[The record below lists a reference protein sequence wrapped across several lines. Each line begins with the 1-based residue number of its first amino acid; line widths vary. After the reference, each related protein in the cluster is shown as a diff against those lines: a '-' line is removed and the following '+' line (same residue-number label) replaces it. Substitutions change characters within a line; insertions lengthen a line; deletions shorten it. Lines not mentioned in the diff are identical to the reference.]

1 MSRTQMF
8 QKTQHARRWVWA
20 MIGVSAAPP
29 LMTCHSK
36 TSSPTSSSD
45 PASAESARAQPT
57 ATPPM
62 RTVSA
67 AEKVGMFAYPGNN
80 QSRDQQLIDE
90 LDCYNSA
97 SQQPGVSP
105 E

>member
-45 PASAESARAQPT
+45 PARAQPT
-57 ATPPM
+57 ATPPVP
-62 RTVSA
+62 TVSA
-67 AEKVGMFAYPGNN
+67 AEKVGMTAVIGNL
-80 QSRDQQLIDE
+80 RD
-90 LDCYNSA
+90 
-97 SQQPGVSP
+97 PSP
-105 E
+105 